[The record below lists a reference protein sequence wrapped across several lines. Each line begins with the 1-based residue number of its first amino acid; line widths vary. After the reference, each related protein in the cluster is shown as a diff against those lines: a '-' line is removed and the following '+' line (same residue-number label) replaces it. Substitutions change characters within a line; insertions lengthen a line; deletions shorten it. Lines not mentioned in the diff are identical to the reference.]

1 MLRPRTLI
9 QTGSVTR
16 SGSHR
21 REKLKSERR
30 FSAFPP
36 LNDFKVLNQ
45 ANEEIVPPTKM
56 GEYGGIVSFIF
67 AESEDIRVEI
77 SGR

>member
-1 MLRPRTLI
+1 MKP
-9 QTGSVTR
+9 
-16 SGSHR
+16 
-21 REKLKSERR
+21 EWR

-36 LNDFKVLNQ
+36 LNDSKVLNQ
-45 ANEEIVPPTKM
+45 ANEEIVPPTEM